1 MNLPAHLFTAD
12 LLWLANLIF
21 GAAVVRAV
29 QSAGWRDL
37 LANAA
42 RGNALVA
49 LSLGAFVFWQMNAG
63 IKPGF
68 NHHILGVTLF
78 MLMFGWQ
85 VALLSLALVMTA
97 SWLRADIALVTLGL
111 NGLLM
116 LLIPLLFSHAVLRY
130 SQRHLPKNVFL
141 FVLGN
146 GFLCGACAILLT
158 IVSASLLLAALTA
171 YSWHKVVNDY
181 LAYSP
186 IIALTEAFT
195 TGMLITAFTVFKP
208 EAVFNYDEDA
218 YTLGK

>member
-1 MNLPAHLFTAD
+1 MNLPAQLFTTD
-12 LLWLANLIF
+12 LLWLANLVF
-21 GAAVVRAV
+21 GGMLLRALRG
-29 QSAGWRDL
+29 ADWRGL

-42 RGNALVA
+42 RINALVG
-49 LSLGAFVFWQMNAG
+49 LLLGAFVFWQMNAG

-85 VALLSLALVMTA
+85 VALLSLTLVMVA
-97 SWLRADIALVTLGL
+97 SWLRADIALVTVGL

-116 LLIPLLFSHAVLRY
+116 LVIPLLFSHVVLRY
-130 SQRHLPKNVFL
+130 SQLRLPKNLFL

-146 GFLCGACAILLT
+146 GFLCSAFAILLT
-158 IVSASLLLAALTA
+158 VLSASLVMSTLTA
-171 YSWHKVVNDY
+171 YSWSKVASDY

-208 EAVFNYDEDA
+208 EAVFNYNEDA

>member
-1 MNLPAHLFTAD
+1 MNLPAQLFNPD
-12 LLWLANLIF
+12 LLWLANFVF
-21 GAAVVRAV
+21 GGFCLHALRTMR
-29 QSAGWRDL
+29 WREL
-37 LANAA
+37 LTNPA
-42 RGNALVA
+42 RINALVG
-49 LSLGAFVFWQMNAG
+49 LTLGAFLFWQMNAG

-68 NHHILGVTLF
+68 NHHILGATLF
-78 MLMFGWQ
+78 MLMFGWHM
-85 VALLSLALVMTA
+85 ALVTLLLVMVA

-116 LLIPLLFSHAVLRY
+116 LVIPLLFSHAVLIY
-130 SQRHLPKNVFL
+130 SQHHLPKNVFL
-141 FVLGN
+141 FVLLN
-146 GFLCGACAILLT
+146 GFLCSALAILLT
-158 IVSASLLLAALTA
+158 VLSASLVMSALSE
-171 YSWHKVVNDY
+171 YSWNKVLHNY